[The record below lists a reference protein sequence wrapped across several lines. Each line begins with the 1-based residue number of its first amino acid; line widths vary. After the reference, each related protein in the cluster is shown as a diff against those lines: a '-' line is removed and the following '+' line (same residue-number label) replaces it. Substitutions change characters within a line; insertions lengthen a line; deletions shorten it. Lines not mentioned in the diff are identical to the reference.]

1 MDHTAAVLYEAVYEG
16 RLPRL
21 NQKFGARAFGGKGRL
36 YTTGKYKKGL
46 ADMAAVF
53 ATQMHRTQIDFPV
66 DCTLEVS
73 LWKMLDTDAPIKAV
87 MDALE
92 ASGVLKDDRQIRHLT
107 VLRRYHKRD
116 STDRVVVQL
125 FTVGER

>member
-1 MDHTAAVLYEAVYEG
+1 MSHTAAVLYEAVYEG

-21 NQKFGARAFGGKGRL
+21 NEKFGARSMGQKARL
-36 YTTGKYKKGL
+36 FTTGKYKRGL
-46 ADMAAVF
+46 SDMAAAF
-53 ATQMHRTQIDFPV
+53 ASARKRATIDFQI

-73 LWKMLDTDAPIKAV
+73 MWKMLDTDAPIKAI

-92 ASGVLKDDRQIRHLT
+92 DAAIVKDDRQIRHLT

-125 FTVGER
+125 FSVGER